1 MNITDLRDQYV
12 SAREVARAA
21 GFTGHFRNLVA
32 GVIEELGQEPTPECW
47 AAAADDV
54 TLVLVTTA
62 GTDFEVTPATVAS
75 EAMRIHAEVHRM
87 DQEDA
92 FDAHF
97 EKYGTVPRQ
106 VFM

>member
-1 MNITDLRDQYV
+1 MSITDLRAQFAA
-12 SAREVARAA
+12 ARKVARAA

-32 GVIEELGQEPTPECW
+32 GVIEELGQEPSPECW
-47 AAAADDV
+47 AAAAEDV

-75 EAMRIHAEVHRM
+75 EATRLHAEAYRM

-92 FDAHF
+92 FDAHY
-97 EKYGTVPRQ
+97 EEYGTVPRQ